1 MPDLK
6 PAEALLPT
14 GAARVTRNKRSVP
27 RALFGLLVLLASST
41 FVYTYLYSQTRGQRF
56 PEVVPYDA
64 KEILAKCRALHL
76 KPGPP
81 ADFYSRTQSDR
92 YQQGTGAVLVRNAT
106 IWSGVLDGTQ
116 IIHGD
121 VLLDKGI
128 IKHVG
133 ALPAEALSKL
143 RDVHVIEAE
152 GYVLFS
158 VFVCFTI
165 LT

>member
-1 MPDLK
+1 M
-6 PAEALLPT
+6 
-14 GAARVTRNKRSVP
+14 
-27 RALFGLLVLLASST
+27 
-41 FVYTYLYSQTRGQRF
+41 
-56 PEVVPYDA
+56 
-64 KEILAKCRALHL
+64 
-76 KPGPP
+76 
-81 ADFYSRTQSDR
+81 
-92 YQQGTGAVLVRNAT
+92 LVRNAT

-116 IIHGD
+116 VIHGD

-152 GYVLFS
+152 GYVLLS
-158 VFVCFTI
+158 VFVCFAI